1 MADDDRRTDEIAIRE
16 LIDHQV
22 MGWAAGSPEGYA
34 SVFTSDADY
43 ITFLGSHYK
52 GRAAI
57 AASYAPLFKKL
68 LKGSRLDFEITQ
80 LRFLTPDVALVHA
93 EGAVVKGRRQRS
105 RRNTRVSTTIAVR
118 TDGQWLLAASQNT
131 TLRRLAEKILRKL
144 AQRMMP
150 LRAAGQ
156 QITASHPFHI
166 DAKRFRS
173 DERGRTLIPE
183 ADGV

>member
-93 EGAVVKGRRQRS
+93 EGAVVIGRRQRS
-105 RRNTRVSTTIAVR
+105 RRNTRVTPPSPCAPTA
-118 TDGQWLLAASQNT
+118 DGYLP
-131 TLRRLAEKILRKL
+131 
-144 AQRMMP
+144 P
-150 LRAAGQ
+150 LRTPRIAGSPRRSC
-156 QITASHPFHI
+156 ASWL
-166 DAKRFRS
+166 R
-173 DERGRTLIPE
+173 E
-183 ADGV
+183 